1 MTTEIFT
8 DYLAKTAP
16 EQRERTQEVLTWV
29 SKTFPQLAP
38 RIAWNQ
44 PMFTDHD
51 TFIIGFSD
59 SKKHLAVAP
68 EAAGIN
74 QFSAAIKAAGYQH
87 TKQLIQLPWT
97 SPVNYTLLEQIIR
110 FNLQDKANTTSFWR
124 K

>member
-1 MTTEIFT
+1 
-8 DYLAKTAP
+8 
-16 EQRERTQEVLTWV
+16 
-29 SKTFPQLAP
+29 
-38 RIAWNQ
+38 
-44 PMFTDHD
+44 MFTDHD
-51 TFIIGFSD
+51 TFIIGFSN
-59 SKKHLAVAP
+59 SKKHLAIAP
-68 EAAGIN
+68 ETAGIN